1 MDQNQTSYKLL
12 ESVDSPKDIK
22 DFSMDQLRQLC
33 QELRQYMIECCS
45 VNPGHLGSSL
55 GAVELMVGLHYVYDA
70 PEDKIPVCPVPKAR

>member
-22 DFSMDQLRQLC
+22 GFNMDQLRQLC
-33 QELRQYMIECCS
+33 QEIRLYMIECCS

-55 GAVELMVGLHYVYDA
+55 GAVELMSDIR
-70 PEDKIPVCPVPKAR
+70 PMPTRSSPVVARSSVRTG